1 MNVLTLLALVWV
13 LGSLSLVAV
22 GGGNTVLPELHV
34 QSVWNYKWLTD
45 GEFAGIFAI
54 AQAAPG
60 PSTALMAALIGLK
73 AAGWP
78 GALVAALA
86 MLLPAAAL
94 TCAAS
99 FAWERFRTARWRV
112 AVEKGLAPIAMGL
125 LLATTLI
132 IVRAADHS
140 WPALLVTGIATVLLA
155 ATRINPLVIM
165 AAAAL
170 LGWLGLVY

>member
-1 MNVLTLLALVWV
+1 MNLLTLFALVWV
-13 LGSLSLVAV
+13 LGSLSLLAV

-34 QSVWNYKWLTD
+34 QSVGTHKWLTD

-73 AAGWP
+73 AAGWT

-94 TCAAS
+94 TCAVS

-112 AVEKGLAPIAMGL
+112 GVEKGLAPVAMGF
-125 LLATTLI
+125 LLATTVV

-140 WPALLVTGIATVLLA
+140 WPAMVTTGIATVVLT
-155 ATRINPLVIM
+155 ATRINPLIVM
-165 AAAAL
+165 AVAGF

>member
-1 MNVLTLLALVWV
+1 VNVLTLFALIWV
-13 LGSLSLVAV
+13 LGSLSLVAI
-22 GGGNTVLPELHV
+22 GGGNTVLPELHA

-45 GEFAGIFAI
+45 GEFADIFAI

-60 PSTALMAALIGLK
+60 PSTALMAALIGMK

-94 TCAAS
+94 TCVAS
-99 FAWERFRTARWRV
+99 FAWERFRAAPWRV
-112 AVEKGLAPIAMGL
+112 AVEKGLAPIAMGF
-125 LLATTLI
+125 LLATTVI

-140 WPALLVTGIATVLLA
+140 WPAFIVTGIATVVLA
-155 ATRINPLVIM
+155 ATRINPLIVM
-165 AAAAL
+165 AVAGF

>member
-1 MNVLTLLALVWV
+1 MNVLTLFGLVWV
-13 LGSLSLVAV
+13 LGSLSLLAV
-22 GGGNTVLPELHV
+22 GGGNTVLPELHL

-45 GEFAGIFAI
+45 RQFADIFAI

-73 AAGWP
+73 AAGWA
-78 GALVAALA
+78 GALVAAGA

-94 TCAAS
+94 ACATS
-99 FAWERFRTARWRV
+99 FAWERFRTAPWRV
-112 AVEKGLAPIAMGL
+112 AVEKGMAPIAMGF
-125 LLATTLI
+125 LLATTVI

-140 WPALLVTGIATVLLA
+140 WPAFVVTGITTVLLA

-165 AAAAL
+165 AAAGL